1 MNEIK
6 CPNCNQIFTIDESQY
21 AKLLSQV
28 RSSEFEKELHDRLEK
43 EKEVLNEKS
52 ARINQAE
59 INKKDSE
66 IIKLQNQLNAIS
78 KDNELI
84 LSQKVAEK
92 ESEIT
97 KLQIE
102 IENFSKN
109 SKLELSQKI
118 TEKDSEISKLQDIIL
133 RKENEAKLTLAKELA
148 EKQKLIFTLESKI
161 EKAEFEKKSELTLL
175 ESELT
180 LLEKESKIKLA
191 NERKVFENQLKAA
204 EEQVEFYKNFKA
216 QQSTKAV
223 GESLEEY
230 AKNEFNKVR
239 SFAFPNAY
247 FEKDTKKSKE
257 SGSKGDFIFR
267 EHSDDGEEI
276 ISIMFEMKNELD
288 TTKSKHKNEDFLK
301 ELDKD
306 RREKN
311 CEYAILVSMLE
322 PDNDFYNTGIVDV
335 SHKFEKMYI
344 VRPQFF
350 VHVIG
355 ILRNAA
361 LNSIKYKRQLSLER
375 AQNIDV
381 ANFEKELDIF
391 KKGFAKNYD
400 LASRKF
406 QDAIKGIDDTI
417 SKLQKTKSALLSS
430 ENNLRL
436 ANNKLSDVSVKKL
449 TKDNPTM
456 RQKFE
461 ELKELSDE

>member
-133 RKENEAKLTLAKELA
+133 RKENEAKLTLA
-148 EKQKLIFTLESKI
+148 
-161 EKAEFEKKSELTLL
+161 
-175 ESELT
+175 
-180 LLEKESKIKLA
+180 

-322 PDNDFYNTGIVDV
+322 PDNDFYNAGIVDV

-344 VRPQFF
+344 VRPQLF

>member
-118 TEKDSEISKLQDIIL
+118 TEKDFEISKLQDIIL
-133 RKENEAKLTLAKELA
+133 RKENEAKLT
-148 EKQKLIFTLESKI
+148 
-161 EKAEFEKKSELTLL
+161 
-175 ESELT
+175 
-180 LLEKESKIKLA
+180 LA

-322 PDNDFYNTGIVDV
+322 PDNDFYNAGIVDV

-344 VRPQFF
+344 VRPQLF